1 MCERCTVHHG
11 RHANGDNRH
20 AECFL
25 VERRTGVSH
34 AGPRR
39 NAGICQLHRTQQP
52 RQPTGGKRIHG
63 DDSGRAHA
71 VEHTADDLAGLDAGL
86 SEHTRSQCGN
96 GPPVRENSG

>member
-1 MCERCTVHHG
+1 MKRTRKLVTVAVLAVDVYKRQDLMCERCTVHHG

-39 NAGICQLHRTQQP
+39 NAGSCQLDGVQQP
-52 RQPTGGKRIHG
+52 GEPSRRKGIHR

-71 VEHTADDLAGLDAGL
+71 VEHL
-86 SEHTRSQCGN
+86 SLIHI
-96 GPPVRENSG
+96 